1 MGEAKDPKTP
11 AVKGGIPGPVAL
23 KRVTVPV
30 VAEAVDLD
38 DQAPVAPEEIDL
50 VGSDTRIHV
59 GQGKA
64 VAPAEVE
71 KQPLELAAGEVR
83 VAELL
88 GADQSKIESPPH
100 GAPVDRVGNRAV

>member
-38 DQAPVAPEEIDL
+38 DQAPVVPEE
-50 VGSDTRIHV
+50 ST
-59 GQGKA
+59 
-64 VAPAEVE
+64 
-71 KQPLELAAGEVR
+71 
-83 VAELL
+83 
-88 GADQSKIESPPH
+88 S
-100 GAPVDRVGNRAV
+100 